1 MKRIGLVLFT
11 LLLCFVEV
19 NSNAH
24 NLTTPNPLE
33 ETEKVMPFSVY
44 PNPLTS
50 SKLVITLD
58 FAMQASDV
66 TFSIS
71 NVLGQTVFQHKLT
84 SKDYSEGTF
93 TADLSSLSL
102 EKGIYLMKMTM
113 DGKTNVQKLVI
124 K

>member
-1 MKRIGLVLFT
+1 M
-11 LLLCFVEV
+11 
-19 NSNAH
+19 AH
-24 NLTTPNPLE
+24 NMTTPNPMELS
-33 ETEKVMPFSVY
+33 EKIMPFSVY

-50 SKLVITLD
+50 KKLVITLG
-58 FAMQASDV
+58 FATQASEV

-71 NVLGQTVFQHKLT
+71 NVLGQTVFNHKLT
-84 SKDYSEGTF
+84 SRDYATGTF